1 MVQIGGRLELDFNS
15 CRRESG
21 GEDKKGV
28 VRPAGFLCR
37 TQKNILDIDP
47 LASRRGRY
55 IWGADLTLLTL
66 KAPGDTA
73 GLHIR
78 GRYSSVGVTTNFPR
92 IFTAD
97 TGGSRYSESSSRGRS
112 GPAPASPPQNEGTR
126 EKNSRH
132 RRAKASST
140 FRNYYRRAVRA
151 GNPGPVTS
159 TVLQSL
165 QL

>member
-55 IWGADLTLLTL
+55 IWGADLALVTL
-66 KAPGDTA
+66 KAPVGYGRAPHPRPLLERRCHLELAPNFYHRQWRIPIFRVKPPGAKGARA
-73 GLHIR
+73 G
-78 GRYSSVGVTTNFPR
+78 
-92 IFTAD
+92 
-97 TGGSRYSESSSRGRS
+97 
-112 GPAPASPPQNEGTR
+112 ASPKKEGTR
-126 EKNSRH
+126 GKKVTPLTG
-132 RRAKASST
+132 KAPST
-140 FRNYYRRAVRA
+140 FRKCHWRAIRA
-151 GNPGPVTS
+151 GNPGLVTS
-159 TVLQSL
+159 TVLQSP
-165 QL
+165 Q